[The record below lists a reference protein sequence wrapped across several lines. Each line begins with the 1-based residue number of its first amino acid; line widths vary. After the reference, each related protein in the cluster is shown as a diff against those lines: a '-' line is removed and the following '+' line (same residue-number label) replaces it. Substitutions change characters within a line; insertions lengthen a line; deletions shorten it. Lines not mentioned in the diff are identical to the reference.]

1 MGRNKNCDWAT
12 LPLWGMKYKNQQI
25 KNLKKYKKVITIEN
39 HLQDGGF
46 GSWLSESLT
55 KNKNSIKNR
64 IISKFLS
71 EKVIGEVGSENYL
84 NSKYGLN

>member
-1 MGRNKNCDWAT
+1 MSILNSASQKVMLSQQSSDNNGAKVPPKV
-12 LPLWGMKYKNQQI
+12 LPRR
-25 KNLKKYKKVITIEN
+25 
-39 HLQDGGF
+39 
-46 GSWLSESLT
+46 SSSLRFANRPLPS
-55 KNKNSIKNR
+55 KNKNSIKTR